1 MTMETTRRA
10 LLAGMAATP
19 LLLAPRAWAAAPAPG
34 ITRFDRGLD
43 SILDVKTPI
52 TPIADGIQWAEG
64 PVWVKDG
71 GYLLFSDPP
80 RNIMYRWKEG
90 EGKSVFLEPSG
101 LQGPVPAAI
110 REPGSNGMAMDA
122 GGRLVIADSGTRAI
136 VRIDLKT
143 RERTILADRFEVKRF
158 NSCNDLVIAR
168 DGAIYF
174 TDPPYGLTEGDT
186 SPRKEQPVNGVYRLA
201 PDGTV
206 ALIDGTH
213 TRPNGIGLSP
223 DGGTLYVSVSDA
235 ATACIYAYPIDSS
248 GQYGMRGILA
258 DFRADAAKGLPGL
271 PDGMKIAA
279 SGTLFASGPGG
290 IYVLDRTGKRLGL
303 ISTGQSAAN
312 CAFGEDGRTLFIT
325 SSDKVFRLRLKMPA
339 W

>member
-1 MTMETTRRA
+1 MTMETTRRVV
-10 LLAGMAATP
+10 LAGMAAAP
-19 LLLAPRAWAAAPAPG
+19 LLAPRAWAQAPTPG
-34 ITRFDRGLD
+34 ITRLHRELDR
-43 SILDVKTPI
+43 ILDVDTPI

-143 RERTILADRFEVKRF
+143 RERTILADRFEGKRF

-168 DGAIYF
+168 DGTIYF

-186 SPRKEQPVNGVYRLA
+186 SPLKEQPVNGVYRLA

-223 DGGTLYVSVSDA
+223 DGSWLYVSVSDA
-235 ATACIYAYPIDSS
+235 ATPFIYSYPLGSNGKVYQRRIFAAFS
-248 GQYGMRGILA
+248 
-258 DFRADAAKGLPGL
+258 RAVAAGLPGL
-271 PDGMKIAA
+271 PDGMKVM
-279 SGTLFASGPGG
+279 SRGHVFASGPGG
-290 IYVLDRTGKRLGL
+290 IYVIDRSDEPLGL